1 MHSCTVYCFLDSKIA
16 FYRVVHYTGYIK
28 FYMCSRLMFDTPDF
42 PKRRLF
48 NTPDFSKKTKFD
60 TPDVS
65 KRRMLNIPD
74 FSKCWKRIFY
84 TSDFCFP

>member
-1 MHSCTVYCFLDSKIA
+1 
-16 FYRVVHYTGYIK
+16 
-28 FYMCSRLMFDTPDF
+28 MFDTTDF
-42 PKRRLF
+42 SKRRLF

-60 TPDVS
+60 TPE
-65 KRRMLNIPD
+65 KNNTPD

>member
-42 PKRRLF
+42 PKRR
-48 NTPDFSKKTKFD
+48 
-60 TPDVS
+60 
-65 KRRMLNIPD
+65 
-74 FSKCWKRIFY
+74 
-84 TSDFCFP
+84 